1 MSQYLLLL
9 SASLFCYRQPGVG
22 APHHPT
28 ARNTITAQRAASNA
42 AIARHD
48 VAGIARY
55 WLPDFVQVGG
65 NGGYKTGIDSVFA
78 GWQKAFRLHP
88 DVVYVRR
95 PHHIVLNPN
104 GLLAWETG
112 SWTGSWQQGGY
123 FHGGG
128 NYSAMWRKKDNE
140 WKLQAE
146 LYVTLNNQA
155 VKPL

>member
-1 MSQYLLLL
+1 MGHYLLLA
-9 SASLFCYRQPGVG
+9 SAILFYGRQPGVG
-22 APHHPT
+22 QPQPPT
-28 ARNTITAQRAASNA
+28 AKGIITAQRAASNA

-65 NGGYKTGIDSVFA
+65 NGGYKTGADSVLA

-95 PHHIVLNPN
+95 PHRIALNPN

-112 SWTGSWQQGGY
+112 TWVGTWQQGGY
-123 FHGGG
+123 FSGGG
-128 NYSAMWRKKDNE
+128 NYAAMWRKKDNE
-140 WKLQAE
+140 WQLQAE
-146 LYVTLNNQA
+146 LYVTLKS
-155 VKPL
+155 VVTKP

>member
-1 MSQYLLLL
+1 MNQHLLLV
-9 SASLFCYRQPGVG
+9 SVIQFCGPQPGVG
-22 APHHPT
+22 QPRPPNTKA
-28 ARNTITAQRAASNA
+28 TITAQRAASNA

-48 VAGIARY
+48 VAGIAHY

-65 NGGYKTGIDSVFA
+65 NGGYKTGTDSVVA

-88 DVVYVRR
+88 DLVYVRR
-95 PHHIVLNPN
+95 PHRIALNPN

-112 SWTGSWQQGGY
+112 TWVGSWQQGGY
-123 FHGGG
+123 FRGGG

-146 LYVTLNNQA
+146 LYVTLESA
-155 VKPL
+155 VTKP

>member
-1 MSQYLLLL
+1 MAQYLLLA
-9 SASLFCYRQPGVG
+9 SAFLFYCRQPGVG
-22 APHHPT
+22 PPHQP
-28 ARNTITAQRAASNA
+28 NPKGIITTQRAASNA

-65 NGGYKTGIDSVFA
+65 NGGYKTGTDSVFA

-95 PHHIVLNPN
+95 PKRISLNPN

-112 SWTGSWQQGGY
+112 TWVGSWQQGGY
-123 FHGGG
+123 FRGGG
-128 NYSAMWRKKDNE
+128 NYSAMWRKKDKE

-146 LYVTLNNQA
+146 LYVTLKSA
-155 VKPL
+155 VTKP